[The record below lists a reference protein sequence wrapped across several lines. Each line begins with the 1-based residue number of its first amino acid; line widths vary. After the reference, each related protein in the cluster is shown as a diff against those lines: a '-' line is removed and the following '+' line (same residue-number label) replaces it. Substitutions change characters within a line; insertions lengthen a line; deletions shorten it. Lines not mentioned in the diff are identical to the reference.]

1 MFPLV
6 SRDLIEELNRRF
18 PNQSP
23 TYLEEHPL
31 LMWRGGQRSVVD
43 LLQTIHDEQASSQL
57 GE

>member
-6 SRDLIEELNRRF
+6 SKELLEELNRRF
-18 PNQSP
+18 PIRSP
-23 TYLEEHPL
+23 ELDEQHSE

-43 LLQTIHDEQASSQL
+43 FLETIYAEQEASRL